1 MRPDRGLHSNI
12 NPDSE
17 DDHGEHE
24 AHRQEPKRTNTAAR
38 RGESSLHLPLVGL
51 FRFPVPFVPF
61 VALLFVLHVD
71 FQNLGELPGKTATL
85 SMGNRDYRPTP
96 RWEPRPE
103 SFAPGFCDGLVTVTT
118 RSELR
123 L

>member
-1 MRPDRGLHSNI
+1 MRPDRGRHLKI
-12 NPDSE
+12 NPDSK

-24 AHRQEPKRTNTAAR
+24 AHRQEPKRPNTAAR

-71 FQNLGELPGKTATL
+71 FQI
-85 SMGNRDYRPTP
+85 
-96 RWEPRPE
+96 
-103 SFAPGFCDGLVTVTT
+103 
-118 RSELR
+118 
-123 L
+123 